1 MLYKYPRNRLRSA
14 LSRLFRFLA
23 GSRHTRAVI
32 TALSALV
39 RGHTTPQQHAT
50 EETQNYIHKL
60 LLRLG
65 PSSGSCRQGASPA
78 VTRAHDYTARRGQR
92 KAAAR
97 ATSAAAWG
105 ASHGRPRVRGAS
117 QARDGADRPAS
128 SGGGGRLGRPMGRGT
143 GPMRHAPCGVDRDVL
158 ERARRRR

>member
-1 MLYKYPRNRLRSA
+1 M
-14 LSRLFRFLA
+14 
-23 GSRHTRAVI
+23 I

-78 VTRAHDYTARRGQR
+78 VTCAHDYI
-92 KAAAR
+92 
-97 ATSAAAWG
+97 
-105 ASHGRPRVRGAS
+105 HD
-117 QARDGADRPAS
+117 QARTAGRRQGRQATGDGGEGGDGS
-128 SGGGGRLGRPMGRGT
+128 SGDGGTNGGENGGGGFGFGFGF
-143 GPMRHAPCGVDRDVL
+143 GFSFGFSFGVGIAL
-158 ERARRRR
+158 PL